1 MITLKKNKLPKLHLL
16 FNGYKIMSDN
26 EEVREYR
33 KTIISKDEYNYG
45 MFYFIHVFYHKKDTM
60 SDICVSI
67 QKYIKDWEDW
77 GYDWYSG
84 DCEDKSIPIIKKYD
98 KRLLK
103 YLEQIEG

>member
-1 MITLKKNKLPKLHLL
+1 
-16 FNGYKIMSDN
+16 
-26 EEVREYR
+26 
-33 KTIISKDEYNYG
+33 
-45 MFYFIHVFYHKKDTM
+45 M

-84 DCEDKSIPIIKKYD
+84 DYEDKSIPIIKKYD

-103 YLEQIEG
+103 YLEQIEGQTQINKLKTKKQYKFIKKV